1 MGAGERVLDDIALAA
16 AAIHEDQIVAAA
28 AVVRFDGQFT

>member
-16 AAIHEDQIVAAA
+16 VAIHEAQIVAAA
-28 AVVRFDGQFT
+28 VVVCFDGQFT